1 MVIVEI
7 GRAQYAMKTIIH
19 HFYKSTTM
27 NSTECIETSDTF
39 VGPTEMSNLF

>member
-19 HFYKSTTM
+19 DFYKSKTA
-27 NSTECIETSDTF
+27 NSTEYVGTSDTF
-39 VGPTEMSNLF
+39 VGSTEMSNLF